1 MYFLKKSNIVFE
13 EGISKGYEIYV
24 CNSENIFFGK
34 SVLEMYFCVDIFDN
48 NFFLGAIFENILINT

>member
-48 NFFLGAIFENILINT
+48 NFF